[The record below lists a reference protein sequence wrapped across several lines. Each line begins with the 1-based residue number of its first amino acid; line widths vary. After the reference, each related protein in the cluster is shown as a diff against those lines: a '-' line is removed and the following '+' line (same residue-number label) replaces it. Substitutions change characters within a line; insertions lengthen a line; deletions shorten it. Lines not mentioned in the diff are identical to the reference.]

1 LKFSLARWRR
11 RRGQLRNCV
20 KLSKKLASISSQKT
34 AEDPAFV
41 FGSYSVPF
49 DRNKA
54 TASGRDSIHHDRAGG
69 LKLFNNKNLCKSA
82 RQGTESDRTSGRW
95 PLGITAHSNSLMWG
109 LGHRLADLP
118 RLVSSDKKL
127 CNQPKTD
134 MTSEIT
140 TIEHDEPPHSRE
152 VEFALI
158 LARMITTVKEDPS
171 QLRRTVYE
179 FARAKLKSD
188 ISWADEQES
197 ARLLAALETAI
208 LGVEKFSSQSDQNE
222 RLQLAARSGQI
233 AVGSSSAGPKPMV
246 EINQV
251 ADSSDD
257 IPRSTGFG
265 RTPAAP
271 VARLQRR
278 LVSTLVSVTFGVLL
292 AGAALG
298 VALYNRH
305 GLTLQTAISSPPQA
319 AAAPEKTVSP
329 PSNVLPFPVPT
340 VYGVYAV
347 ENKTLIELDA
357 LSEQVPDRRVAM
369 STPISRP
376 SHNVLSDGHV
386 KFVVFRRDLAALA
399 PERVD
404 VRVVAKVVRALTFD
418 AKGKISFTKV
428 DDAWNI
434 RNIFHEFRV
443 RPLPGN
449 PEMLLMQPEKPDFAL
464 PPGRYVLVLK
474 NQGYDF
480 TVAGE
485 MNDPAQCLE
494 RTEAA
499 NGIFYSDCEN
509 KKK

>member
-1 LKFSLARWRR
+1 
-11 RRGQLRNCV
+11 
-20 KLSKKLASISSQKT
+20 
-34 AEDPAFV
+34 
-41 FGSYSVPF
+41 
-49 DRNKA
+49 
-54 TASGRDSIHHDRAGG
+54 
-69 LKLFNNKNLCKSA
+69 
-82 RQGTESDRTSGRW
+82 
-95 PLGITAHSNSLMWG
+95 
-109 LGHRLADLP
+109 
-118 RLVSSDKKL
+118 
-127 CNQPKTD
+127 

-140 TIEHDEPPHSRE
+140 TIEHDETTPPHSRE

-208 LGVEKFSSQSDQNE
+208 LGVEKFSSQSDQSE
-222 RLQLAARSGQI
+222 RLQLAAQSGQI
-233 AVGSSSAGPKPMV
+233 AHGSTSAGLSLRQMV

-251 ADSSDD
+251 ADSADD

-271 VARLQRR
+271 VARPPRR
-278 LVSTLVSVTFGVLL
+278 LVSTLLSITFGVLL

-305 GLTLQTAISSPPQA
+305 GLALQPGISSNQPA
-319 AAAPEKTVSP
+319 STPEKTPSP
-329 PSNVLPFPVPT
+329 PSSPLPFPVPT

-347 ENKTLIELDA
+347 EKGTLIELDA
-357 LSEQVPDRRVAM
+357 LAEQVPDRRVAM
-369 STPISRP
+369 STPISKP
-376 SHNVLSDGHV
+376 SHNVLSDGRA
-386 KFVVFRRDLAALA
+386 KFVVFRRDLVALA

-404 VRVVAKVVRALTFD
+404 VRVVARVVRALTFD
-418 AKGKISFTKV
+418 AKGKVSFAKV
-428 DDAWNI
+428 NDAWNI

-443 RPLPGN
+443 RPIPGN
-449 PEMLLMQPEKPDFAL
+449 PEMLLVQPEKADFAL
-464 PPGRYVLVLK
+464 PPGRYVLVLR

-499 NGIFYSDCEN
+499 NGIFYSDCE
-509 KKK
+509 KKKK

>member
-1 LKFSLARWRR
+1 
-11 RRGQLRNCV
+11 
-20 KLSKKLASISSQKT
+20 
-34 AEDPAFV
+34 
-41 FGSYSVPF
+41 
-49 DRNKA
+49 
-54 TASGRDSIHHDRAGG
+54 
-69 LKLFNNKNLCKSA
+69 
-82 RQGTESDRTSGRW
+82 
-95 PLGITAHSNSLMWG
+95 
-109 LGHRLADLP
+109 
-118 RLVSSDKKL
+118 
-127 CNQPKTD
+127 

-140 TIEHDEPPHSRE
+140 TIDHDETTPPHSRE

-208 LGVEKFSSQSDQNE
+208 QGVEKFSSQSDQSE

-233 AVGSSSAGPKPMV
+233 ALGSSSAGMSPKPMV

-251 ADSSDD
+251 ADPADD

-265 RTPAAP
+265 RPP

-292 AGAALG
+292 AGTALG

-305 GLTLQTAISSPPQA
+305 GLTMQAGISSPQA
-319 AAAPEKTVSP
+319 APAPEKTAS
-329 PSNVLPFPVPT
+329 PSNPLPFPIPT
-340 VYGVYAV
+340 VYGVYAA
-347 ENKTLIELDA
+347 ENGTLTELDA
-357 LSEQVPDRRVAM
+357 LAEQVPDRRVAM

-376 SHNVLSDGHV
+376 SHNILRDGRV
-386 KFVVFRRDLAALA
+386 KFVVFRRDLVALA

-418 AKGKISFTKV
+418 AKGKVSFAPV
-428 DDAWNI
+428 NDAWNI

-443 RPLPGN
+443 RPIPGN
-449 PEMLLMQPEKPDFAL
+449 PEMLLVQPEKADFAL
-464 PPGRYVLVLK
+464 PSGRYVLVLR

-485 MNDPAQCLE
+485 INDPAQCLE

-499 NGIFYSDCEN
+499 NGIFYSDCE
-509 KKK
+509 KKKK

>member
-1 LKFSLARWRR
+1 VA
-11 RRGQLRNCV
+11 
-20 KLSKKLASISSQKT
+20 I
-34 AEDPAFV
+34 
-41 FGSYSVPF
+41 
-49 DRNKA
+49 
-54 TASGRDSIHHDRAGG
+54 
-69 LKLFNNKNLCKSA
+69 
-82 RQGTESDRTSGRW
+82 
-95 PLGITAHSNSLMWG
+95 GIAALSNSLMWG
-109 LGHRLADLP
+109 LSHRLADLP
-118 RLVSSDKKL
+118 RSVSFDKKL

-197 ARLLAALETAI
+197 ASLLAALETAI
-208 LGVEKFSSQSDQNE
+208 QGVEKFSSQSDQNE
-222 RLQLAARSGQI
+222 RLQLSAQPGQI
-233 AVGSSSAGPKPMV
+233 ALGSSSAGLSPRPMV

-251 ADSSDD
+251 ADPADD

-278 LVSTLVSVTFGVLL
+278 LVSTLVSITFGLLL
-292 AGAALG
+292 AGTALG

-305 GLTLQTAISSPPQA
+305 GLTLQAGISSSPQA
-319 AAAPEKTVSP
+319 ALAPEKTASP
-329 PSNVLPFPVPT
+329 PNPLPFPIPT

-347 ENKTLIELDA
+347 ENGTLIELDA
-357 LSEQVPDRRVAM
+357 LSQQVPDRRVAM
-369 STPISRP
+369 STPINKP
-376 SHNVLSDGHV
+376 SHNILRDGRV
-386 KFVVFRRDLAALA
+386 KFVVFRRDLVALA
-399 PERVD
+399 PDRVD
-404 VRVVAKVVRALTFD
+404 VRVVAQVVRELTFD
-418 AKGKISFTKV
+418 PKGKVNFAPV
-428 DDAWNI
+428 NDAWNI

-443 RPLPGN
+443 RPIPGN
-449 PEMLLMQPEKPDFAL
+449 PEMLLMQPEKADFAL
-464 PPGRYVLVLK
+464 PAGRYVLVLK

-485 MNDPAQCLE
+485 INDPAQCLE

-499 NGIFYSDCEN
+499 NGVFYSDCE
-509 KKK
+509 KKKK